1 MSPIVTFMYAYI
13 HIFVQRVQN
22 LLELAIVDVNH
33 ENEVNFI
40 RSDTVLGFRVNV
52 SADQFVFE
60 KGVIFNFCA

>member
-40 RSDTVLGFRVNV
+40 RLETVLGFRANV
-52 SADQFVFE
+52 FADQFVFE
-60 KGVIFNFCA
+60 KGVIGNFCA